1 MKRDKYSILVGV
13 IGMELIYNNLWR
25 TIITAILLLIFFVPM
40 GAVAIPENKV
50 TICHYPP
57 GNINNPQT
65 IEIAESALNAH
76 IGATGH
82 GETGLDTLGP
92 CTQEIPEFPSI
103 AVPVIGALAMVFFI
117 SRMKKRV

>member
-1 MKRDKYSILVGV
+1 MIH
-13 IGMELIYNNLWR
+13 NNLWR
-25 TIITAILLLIFFVPM
+25 TLAILLLIFLVPT
-40 GAVAIPENKV
+40 GTVAIPENKV

-65 IEIAESALNAH
+65 IQIAESALNAH
-76 IGATGH
+76 IGAIGH

-103 AVPVIGALAMVFFI
+103 AVPVVGALAMVFFI
-117 SRMKKRV
+117 SRMKKRM

>member
-25 TIITAILLLIFFVPM
+25 TIITAMLLIFFVPM
-40 GAVAIPENKV
+40 GAVAMPENKV

-76 IGATGH
+76 IGAIGH

-103 AVPVIGALAMVFFI
+103 AVPVVGALAMMFFI